1 MCNKKDR
8 SQGSFSRRDSKGNG
22 FPRSLVAVRG
32 AGGGGGG
39 GEGGRWLQCGSEA
52 HCILD
57 RAYERRSPL
66 PYSSLIQKAIHL
78 LL

>member
-1 MCNKKDR
+1 MTYIEMCNKKDR

-39 GEGGRWLQCGSEA
+39 GRAVVAVRVRGSLYLGQS
-52 HCILD
+52 I
-57 RAYERRSPL
+57 
-66 PYSSLIQKAIHL
+66 
-78 LL
+78 